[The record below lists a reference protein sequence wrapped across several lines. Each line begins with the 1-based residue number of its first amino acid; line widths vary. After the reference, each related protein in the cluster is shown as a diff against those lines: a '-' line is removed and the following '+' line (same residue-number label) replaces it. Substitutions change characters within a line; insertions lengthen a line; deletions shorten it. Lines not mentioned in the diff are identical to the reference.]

1 MIFSRN
7 ASKASGGSA
16 GKRVS
21 TRRVVMLSYDGVNL
35 VDVSGPVQA
44 FETARRQAW
53 QPGLDAPAPYDIT
66 VASKAGG
73 PVVTGPGLAI
83 MTTPLAAL
91 AAAAIDTVI
100 MPGGSTEGSPI
111 APPALVA
118 WIGANARCV
127 RRVCSVCTG
136 AFALGAA
143 GLLDGKRATTH
154 WRWAAE
160 LARRHPKVRVDPDP
174 IFIREGSLWTSAGV
188 TAGMDLA
195 LALIEEDLGHRIAIE
210 VARDLVMFMKRP
222 GGQSQFSVPLAAQA
236 TGDALFGDL
245 HAWMATH
252 LAEDLRVE
260 RLAAQV
266 GMSPRSFAR
275 LYAARVGSTPAK
287 TVELMRLEAA
297 RRALEETDL
306 PTKRIAAVTG
316 YGDEQNLRRVFQRQL
331 GLGPAQYRD
340 RFSAHAAQGFVI
352 GA

>member
-1 MIFSRN
+1 MVRSSPRL
-7 ASKASGGSA
+7 
-16 GKRVS
+16 
-21 TRRVVMLSYDGVNL
+21 VVMLAYEGANL
-35 VDVSGPVQA
+35 IDICGPLQTFSSA
-44 FETARRQAW
+44 TRLMGNRCTR
-53 QPGLDAPAPYDIT
+53 PYVGT
-66 VASKAGG
+66 VASLAGG
-73 PVVTGPGLAI
+73 LVTTAPGLAI
-83 MTTPLAAL
+83 MTQSLAGL
-91 AAAAIDTVI
+91 DCHAIDTLIV
-100 MPGGSTEGSPI
+100 PGGSPQG
-111 APPALVA
+111 APVIVPELVA
-118 WIGANARCV
+118 WITRRACAA
-127 RRVCSVCTG
+127 RRVASVCTG
-136 AFALGAA
+136 AFMLAA
-143 GLLDGKRATTH
+143 TGLLDRKRVTTH
-154 WRWAAE
+154 WSWAERLAE
-160 LARRHPKVRVDPDP
+160 LHPKVRVDPDP
-174 IFIREGSLWTSAGV
+174 IFIKEGKMWTSAGV
-188 TAGMDLA
+188 TAGIDLA
-195 LALIEEDLGHRIAIE
+195 LAQIAEDFGHH
-210 VARDLVMFMKRP
+210 VALATARQLVMFIKRP